1 MVTLERW
8 REAQA
13 TEPDFYA
20 GMALEVD
27 ATLDILYHNSLKARD
42 LSGHLKETPRVS
54 VEIGPGPY
62 GVGISGYL
70 TNIPVRICVEP
81 DPRLKMDASAPLGR
95 LIEEWRKAVH
105 YVVGVGE
112 SIPVATAS
120 ADLVICCN
128 VIDHAYD
135 ADKFLAEI
143 ARILK
148 PGGLFFFDVDTFS
161 LLGLVKWNLW
171 TKHRH
176 KDELL
181 VIAHTYR
188 MFEPD
193 VVRRLKAAGLTVL
206 SKRGHTLL
214 SMCVGHARNAKFL
227 LRKPLNA
234 GPQNPQ

>member
-1 MVTLERW
+1 MVTSERW

-20 GMALEVD
+20 GMALKVD
-27 ATLDILYHNSLKARD
+27 GTLDILYHNSLKARE
-42 LSGHLKETPRVS
+42 LSALLKETPKVS
-54 VEIGPGPY
+54 IEIGPGPF

-81 DPRLKMDASAPLGR
+81 DPRLAMDTSAPLGR
-95 LIEEWRKAVH
+95 LIEEWRKPVH

-112 SIPVATAS
+112 NIPVASAS
-120 ADLVICCN
+120 VDLAICCN

-135 ADKFLAEI
+135 ADKILAEI

-171 TKHRH
+171 TKHRQ
-176 KDELL
+176 KNELL

-193 VVRRLKAAGLTVL
+193 VTRRLKAVGLKVI

-214 SMCVGHARNAKFL
+214 STCFGHARNAKFL
-227 LRKPLNA
+227 LRKPVSA
-234 GPQNPQ
+234 GG

>member
-1 MVTLERW
+1 MTVTSQRW

-20 GMALEVD
+20 GMALEID

-42 LSGHLKETPRVS
+42 LLERMKETPKVS
-54 VEIGPGPY
+54 VEIGPGPF

-70 TNIPVRICVEP
+70 TKIPVRICVEP
-81 DPRLKMDASAPLGR
+81 DPRLKMDSSAPLGR
-95 LIEEWRKAVH
+95 LIEQWREPVQ

-112 SIPVATAS
+112 NIPVASAS

-161 LLGLVKWNLW
+161 LLGLVKWHLW
-171 TKHRH
+171 TKYRH
-176 KDELL
+176 KTELL

-193 VVRRLKAAGLTVL
+193 VTRRLKAAGFKVI

-214 SMCVGHARNAKFL
+214 STVIGHARNAKYL
-227 LRKPLNA
+227 LRKPLSA
-234 GPQNPQ
+234 GA

>member
-1 MVTLERW
+1 MVTSQRW

-13 TEPDFYA
+13 TEPHFYA
-20 GMALEVD
+20 GMALEID
-27 ATLDILYHNSLKARD
+27 GTLDILYHNSLKARS
-42 LSGHLKETPRVS
+42 LLEQIKETPKVS
-54 VEIGPGPY
+54 VEIGPGPF

-70 TNIPVRICVEP
+70 TSVPVRVCVEP
-81 DPRLKMDASAPLGR
+81 DPQLKMDRSIPLGR
-95 LIEEWRKAVH
+95 LIEDWRKPLH
-105 YVVGVGE
+105 YIVGVGE
-112 SIPVATAS
+112 DIPIASAS

-128 VIDHAYD
+128 VIDHARD
-135 ADKFLAEI
+135 ADRFLVEI

-171 TKHRH
+171 TKHS
-176 KDELL
+176 KKTELL

-193 VVRRLKAAGLTVL
+193 VARRLKAAGFEII
-206 SKRGHTLL
+206 SRRGHSAL
-214 SMCVGHARNAKFL
+214 SLCVGHARNAKFL

-234 GPQNPQ
+234 GASASR